1 MCENRYPLKIYSDMI
16 RVMSI
21 ESGQLKRVLGVKD
34 AVVMGLGS
42 IMGTGAF
49 VSLGLAA
56 GVSGEYFFLSLLLAA
71 LLAGLNGLSTAQLA
85 SKYPVSGGAYEYAR
99 GEVSNYVGFLAGW
112 LFLIAKSASA
122 STAALGAVAAVSSI
136 FSLGL
141 ARLQMGLYAALVVLI
156 TGLFVCLGLKRS
168 QIVNR
173 ILVAIVLVALIVF
186 GIVCLGSDPQPYISL
201 SPPAKP
207 GLKEVFY
214 GAALLFVSF
223 TGYGRVA
230 TLGEEVINPKR
241 TIPIAVVMSL
251 VVVFGIYLWISIC
264 SIHIVGEIGF
274 GELAIKN
281 YAPLQSIAR
290 LMGYDWLRVLLVFAA
305 LAAMLG
311 VLLNLILGLS
321 RVALAMSRHKD
332 LPSLF
337 DFVSEKG
344 EPVKATMLIT
354 LVIMAF
360 CLTESLEKSWELSAL
375 TVLLYYSITNI
386 SALKLK
392 TKERFLSNYS
402 GIGLIGCLSLAFFVD
417 SASLL
422 KGLFIV
428 VFGSFY
434 YFIRSK
440 YFKT

>member
-1 MCENRYPLKIYSDMI
+1 MM
-16 RVMSI
+16 RVMSQS
-21 ESGQLKRVLGVKD
+21 EGQLKRVLGVKD

-49 VSLGLAA
+49 VSLGIAA
-56 GVSGEYFFLSLLLAA
+56 GVSGQYFFLSLFLAA

-99 GEVSNYVGFLAGW
+99 GEVSNFVGFLAGW
-112 LFLIAKSASA
+112 LFLVAKSASA
-122 STAALGAVAAVSSI
+122 STAALGAVAAISSI

-141 ARLQMGLYAALVVLI
+141 DRLQMGLYAAI
-156 TGLFVCLGLKRS
+156 TVMVIGLFVCLGLKRS

-173 ILVAIVLVALIVF
+173 LLVSIVLLALIVF
-186 GIVCLGSDPQPYISL
+186 GIVCLSSTPQPYVSL
-201 SPPAKP
+201 SPPLAP

-251 VVVFGIYLWISIC
+251 VVVFGIYFWISIC
-264 SIHIVGEIGF
+264 SIHVVGEIGF
-274 GELAIKN
+274 GELAMKN

-290 LMGYDWLRVLLVFAA
+290 LLGYDWLRILLVFAA

-332 LPSLF
+332 LPSIF
-337 DFVSEKG
+337 DFVSSKG

-354 LVIMAF
+354 FVIMAF
-360 CLTESLEKSWELSAL
+360 CLTEKLEKSWELSAL

-392 TKERFLSNYS
+392 TKERFLSSHYS
-402 GIGLIGCLSLAFFVD
+402 ALGLIGCLSLAFFVD
-417 SASLL
+417 SDSLL
-422 KGLFIV
+422 KGLAVIII
-428 VFGSFY
+428 GSGY
-434 YFIRSK
+434 YYIRQK
-440 YFKT
+440 YFKKS